1 MAIDTHMHINK
12 LVTNKINDDIA
23 EINASKLLNQVINVG
38 LNVETSKEITKI
50 SDNNSKFFSSVGIH
64 PLYVSGENVEDLI
77 PLLTS
82 NKVLAVG
89 EIGLDTTKD
98 NVDEQQA
105 YLVRQIDIANNYHLP
120 VIIHANNTNYQVLK
134 VFDKIISPKYGCVFH
149 CFQPD
154 LEVLKELIK
163 REYYVSFAGRVTYKT
178 AKKSL
183 EVAVSVP
190 SDLFLVE
197 TDSPYISPEPK
208 RYEEGKS
215 EYIKYIIEVLA
226 KTRNTSFET
235 MEEQTTKNAKN
246 LFLKLK

>member
-12 LVTNKINDDIA
+12 LVTKKINDDIT
-23 EINASKLLNQVINVG
+23 EINESNLLNRVINVG
-38 LNVETSKEITKI
+38 LNVETSKEIIQI
-50 SDNNSKFFSSVGIH
+50 SDNNSKFFSAIGIH
-64 PLYVSGENVEDLI
+64 PLYVSGEKIENLI
-77 PLLTS
+77 PLLI
-82 NKVLAVG
+82 NAKVLAIG
-89 EIGLDTTKD
+89 EIGLDTLKD
-98 NVDEQQA
+98 NLVEQQD
-105 YLVRQIDIANNYHLP
+105 YLVRQIDLANNYHLP
-120 VIIHANNTNYQVLK
+120 IIIHANNTNYQVLK
-134 VFDKIISPKYGCVFH
+134 VFDEIISPKYGCVFH

-163 REYYVSFAGRVTYKT
+163 REYYISFAGRVTYKT

-183 EVAVSVP
+183 EVAASVP

-208 RYEEGKS
+208 RHEEGKS

-226 KTRNTSFET
+226 KTRNTSFENI
-235 MEEQTTKNAKN
+235 EEQTIKNAKN